1 MWTLLKAEAILS
13 FAQFRRYFL
22 NSLLSLGIMV
32 LFFYGLFYGIALFV
46 RAPLGGSSLS
56 SLVLGFV
63 VWTFTLGILHG
74 IAQEIQTEATR
85 GTLEQLAL
93 GRYRLETLFVVRSAF
108 TVVVSLL
115 MALIIVAALQAVTGV
130 RLHFNP
136 GGLPALLILA
146 LGVVGLSL
154 ALGALALYFKDV
166 SMLFTIIQFGFL
178 PYILA
183 AKDAFAGQAL
193 LPLAP
198 ALHLAFRSFVGGE
211 PVTTAMAATALLN
224 ALVLFLAGLGL
235 FRWVYGVV
243 RRKGNLSMY

>member
-13 FAQFRRYFL
+13 FAQFRRYFF

-46 RAPLGGSSLS
+46 NASLEGSNLS

-74 IAQEIQTEATR
+74 IAQDIQTEATR

-93 GRYRLETLFVVRSAF
+93 GRYRLETILLVRSAF

-115 MALIIVAALQAVTGV
+115 MALIIVVALQAITGV
-130 RLHFNP
+130 RLHFNLA
-136 GGLPALLILA
+136 GLPTLLILA
-146 LGVVGLSL
+146 LGVAGLSL

-183 AKDAFAGQAL
+183 AKNAFAGQAL

-198 ALHLAFRSFVGGE
+198 ALHLTFRSFVNGE
-211 PVTTAMAATALLN
+211 PVTASMATAALLN
-224 ALVLFLAGLGL
+224 SLVLFVIGLVL

>member
-1 MWTLLKAEAILS
+1 MWALLKAEAILG
-13 FAQFRRYFL
+13 FAQFRRYFF

-46 RAPLGGSSLS
+46 NAPLEGSSLS

-74 IAQEIQTEATR
+74 IAQDIQTEATR

-93 GRYRLETLFVVRSAF
+93 GNFRLETILVVRSVL
-108 TVVVSLL
+108 TVVVSLF
-115 MALIIVAALQAVTGV
+115 MALIIVFLLQAITGV
-130 RLHFNP
+130 RLHLNLA
-136 GGLPALLILA
+136 GLPSLFILA
-146 LGVVGLSL
+146 LGLVGLSL

-183 AKDAFAGQAL
+183 AKNAFAGQAL

-198 ALHLAFRSFVGGE
+198 ALHLAFRSFVNGE
-211 PVTTAMAATALLN
+211 PVTGSMAVAALLN
-224 ALVLFLAGLGL
+224 SLVLFALGLGL

>member
-1 MWTLLKAEAILS
+1 MWTLLKAEVILS

-22 NSLLSLGIMV
+22 NSMLSLGIMV

-46 RAPLGGSSLS
+46 SAPLGGDSLS
-56 SLVLGFV
+56 NLVLGFV

-74 IAQEIQTEATR
+74 IAQDIQTEATR

-93 GRYRLETLFVVRSAF
+93 GNFRLETILVLRSVL
-108 TVVVSLL
+108 TVIVSLL
-115 MALIIVAALQAVTGV
+115 MALIIVAALQAITGV
-130 RLHFNP
+130 RLHLNP
-136 GGLPALLILA
+136 AGLPSLLVLA
-146 LGVVGLSL
+146 LGVVGVSL
-154 ALGALALYFKDV
+154 ILGALALYFKDV

-183 AKDAFAGQAL
+183 TKSAFLGQAL

-198 ALHLAFRSFVGGE
+198 GLHLSFLAFVGGK
-211 PVTTAMAATALLN
+211 PVSGTMMLVALLN
-224 ALVLFLAGLGL
+224 SLVLFAAGLGL
-235 FRWVYGVV
+235 FRWSYDLV

>member
-1 MWTLLKAEAILS
+1 MWALLKAEAILG

-46 RAPLGGSSLS
+46 DAPLEGSSLS

-74 IAQEIQTEATR
+74 IAQDIQTEATR

-93 GRYRLETLFVVRSAF
+93 GNFRLETILVVRSVF
-108 TVVVSLL
+108 TVVVSLF
-115 MALIIVAALQAVTGV
+115 MALIIVFLLQAITGV
-130 RLHFNP
+130 RLHLNLA
-136 GGLPALLILA
+136 GLPSFFVLA
-146 LGVVGLSL
+146 LGLVGLSL

-183 AKDAFAGQAL
+183 AENAFAGQAL

-198 ALHLAFRSFVGGE
+198 ALHLTFRSFVNGE
-211 PVTTAMAATALLN
+211 PVTGSMATAALLN
-224 ALVLFLAGLGL
+224 SLVLFVLGLGL